1 MWTDETRLRHDR
13 SCLRYTHGLTDEEW
27 AELGPLIPPA
37 KPGGNKPTV
46 DIREVLNRIMC
57 LLGTGCQWRDI
68 PKDLPPRSKVHD
80 YLDRWDHDGT
90 LDRIHHALYIKCR
103 ELAVRST
110 RLRTRPAS
118 HRRRNGL
125 NTAARPRQYCM
136 DSLIERTRL

>member
-68 PKDLPPRSKVHD
+68 PKDLPPRSNVHD

-90 LDRIHHALYIKCR
+90 LDRIQGCSPLSTDAPLQKGIKALQSR
-103 ELAVRST
+103 GVSVLTEVTSTPSRS
-110 RLRTRPAS
+110 
-118 HRRRNGL
+118 
-125 NTAARPRQYCM
+125 
-136 DSLIERTRL
+136 

>member
-68 PKDLPPRSKVHD
+68 PKDLPPRSNVHD

-90 LDRIHHALYIKCR
+90 LDRIQGCSPLSTDAPLQKGIKALQSR
-103 ELAVRST
+103 GVSV
-110 RLRTRPAS
+110 
-118 HRRRNGL
+118 
-125 NTAARPRQYCM
+125 
-136 DSLIERTRL
+136 LIEGTGLVST